1 MTINDAEMRPNEFNS
16 IVVALNNYISK
27 AQKYIKAKNSLLNN
41 VKNKGREKSIKG
53 FKEGIFLLKSDGEF
67 EQQTS
72 KKPIK
77 TDANAFN
84 EWINKKETDI
94 NRELFKKY
102 FNFQRPSS
110 MVKYLYKTNDRKKNN
125 ELVSVI
131 NSGLKDLKKL
141 KRSLKK
147 KEKLKSQI
155 R

>member
-1 MTINDAEMRPNEFNS
+1 MRPNEFNS

-27 AQKYIKAKNSLLNN
+27 AQRYIKAKNSLLNN

-84 EWINKKETDI
+84 EWINKKETD
-94 NRELFKKY
+94 NSLFKKH

-110 MVKYLYKTNDRKKNN
+110 MFKDLYQINYREKNN
-125 ELVSVI
+125 KLVSAV
-131 NSGLKDLKKL
+131 NSGLRDLKKKL
-141 KRSLKK
+141 E
-147 KEKLKSQI
+147 KEKIKSQI

>member
-27 AQKYIKAKNSLLNN
+27 AQRYIKAKNSLLNN

-84 EWINKKETDI
+84 EWINKKETD
-94 NRELFKKY
+94 NSLFKKH

-110 MVKYLYKTNDRKKNN
+110 MFKDLYQINYREKNN
-125 ELVSVI
+125 KLVSAV
-131 NSGLKDLKKL
+131 NSGLRDLKKKL
-141 KRSLKK
+141 E
-147 KEKLKSQI
+147 KEKIKSQI

>member
-16 IVVALNNYISK
+16 IVVTLNNYISK

-84 EWINKKETDI
+84 EWINKKETD
-94 NRELFKKY
+94 NSLFKKH
-102 FNFQRPSS
+102 FNF
-110 MVKYLYKTNDRKKNN
+110 
-125 ELVSVI
+125 
-131 NSGLKDLKKL
+131 
-141 KRSLKK
+141 
-147 KEKLKSQI
+147 
-155 R
+155 

>member
-16 IVVALNNYISK
+16 IVVTLNNYISK
-27 AQKYIKAKNSLLNN
+27 AQKYIEAKNSLLNN
-41 VKNKGREKSIKG
+41 VKNFYKGREKIIKG

-84 EWINKKETDI
+84 EWINKKETG
-94 NRELFKKY
+94 NSLFKKH

-110 MVKYLYKTNDRKKNN
+110 MFKDLYQINDREKNN
-125 ELVSVI
+125 KLVTVV
-131 NSGLKDLKKL
+131 NSGLRDLKKKL
-141 KRSLKK
+141 
-147 KEKLKSQI
+147 EKVKIKSQI

>member
-84 EWINKKETDI
+84 EWINKKETD
-94 NRELFKKY
+94 NSLFKKH

-110 MVKYLYKTNDRKKNN
+110 MFKDLYQINYREKNN
-125 ELVSVI
+125 KLVSAV
-131 NSGLKDLKKL
+131 NSGLRDLKKKL
-141 KRSLKK
+141 E
-147 KEKLKSQI
+147 KEKIKSQI

>member
-1 MTINDAEMRPNEFNS
+1 MKRNDAEMRQNEFNS
-16 IVVALNNYISK
+16 IVDALNNYIPK
-27 AQKYIKAKNSLLNN
+27 AQKYIEAKNSLLNN
-41 VKNKGREKSIKG
+41 VKNFYKGREKIIKG

-84 EWINKKETDI
+84 EWINKKETD
-94 NRELFKKY
+94 NSLFKKH

-110 MVKYLYKTNDRKKNN
+110 MFKDLYQINYREKNN
-125 ELVSVI
+125 KLVSAV
-131 NSGLKDLKKL
+131 NSGLRDLKKKL
-141 KRSLKK
+141 E
-147 KEKLKSQI
+147 KEKIKSQI